1 MSDEF
6 KKDKTAGAKPVRMV
20 PLHEGVKPTQMT
32 PVQPAK
38 PASPPSPTPEPPK
51 KK

>member
-6 KKDKTAGAKPVRMV
+6 KKDKTAGTKPVPMT
-20 PLHEGVKPTQMT
+20 PLDEGVNPPAMT
-32 PVQPAK
+32 PVQQK
-38 PASPPSPTPEPPK
+38 PVSPPPAETPK